1 MLNRSASA
9 RHLRRLLPCR
19 VQQAQ
24 SFVMISAARL
34 DEFMQAELSL
44 FASKRLE
51 PLRFLDVV
59 RSSAS
64 LVQLGQLVHK
74 ELPVRFARR
83 IKHIQ
88 RVDGWDTIPE
98 LRDLH
103 AMHLQSFRELRLAS
117 PLDTVEFPEAVRNIR
132 QRHKRIPTLFAEA
145 VKRIDD
151 DVLLKE
157 PQAEDLTGEE
167 QTRSHR
173 EAVDQWAEAFLRSR
187 VATEMLMSHYVAY
200 SRSMKDQPGPGV
212 SGANSTQVG
221 IMDMQCDPWQICS
234 QVIAQIQEG
243 PRPCLVEAENTSGHI
258 TFCYVPRYLFYIMNE
273 LLQNSARVS
282 AEAAS
287 ASGQDAKP
295 IRVSLCADD
304 RQVVIRISDRGGGIP
319 SAQLEQIWSYKFTT
333 SRANSQQDYAA
344 QLPDLNRLERLRGGF
359 AGMSPISGRGI
370 GLPLCRLYAKYLG
383 GSLKIINLPG
393 LGVDAYVFLNR
404 IDPSEL
410 QIERRAGA
418 GSQPGDCRNI
428 TSALVGPATTSST
441 QTF

>member
-1 MLNRSASA
+1 MLSRSASA
-9 RHLRRLLPCR
+9 RSLRRLLPWR

-24 SFVMISAARL
+24 SFVVISAARL

-103 AMHLQSFRELRLAS
+103 AMHVQSFRELRLSS
-117 PLDTVEFPEAVRNIR
+117 PVDTVEFPEAVRNIR
-132 QRHKRIPTLFAEA
+132 QRHKRIPALFAEA
-145 VKRIDD
+145 IKRIDD

-157 PQAEDLTGEE
+157 PQAGDLTDEV
-167 QTRSHR
+167 QTRLHR
-173 EAVDQWAEAFLRSR
+173 EAVDLWAEAFLRSR

-200 SRSMKDQPGPGV
+200 TRSLKDSPVQGQY
-212 SGANSTQVG
+212 GANTTQVG
-221 IMDMQCDPWQICS
+221 IMDTQCDPWQICL

-243 PRPCLVEAENTSGHI
+243 ARPALVEAENTSGHI

-282 AEAAS
+282 AEVAS
-287 ASGQDAKP
+287 ASGKEAKP
-295 IRVSLCADD
+295 IQVSLCADD

-333 SRANSQQDYAA
+333 KQNDYASQA
-344 QLPDLNRLERLRGGF
+344 QPPDLHRLERLRGGF
-359 AGMSPISGRGI
+359 AGVSPISGRGI

-404 IDPSEL
+404 IDPAEL
-410 QIERRAGA
+410 QIEKGA
-418 GSQPGDCRNI
+418 GLQFGDCRVAD
-428 TSALVGPATTSST
+428 SVPVGPAATSNSR
-441 QTF
+441 QAF